1 MRLRTSIAM
10 LTGSAV
16 TLLITQPWHNTSTHT
31 VETFVETQVEQVMTI
46 IDLER
51 LRDVPAK
58 ADIDEQLNYECTVA
72 LQRLTDE
79 PWMGIIL
86 YLERHWNGDACAA
99 YEHQVLHGWY

>member
-1 MRLRTSIAM
+1 MNIRTTAALLAGCA
-10 LTGSAV
+10 LTLAV
-16 TLLITQPWHNTSTHT
+16 VQPWNDDSNHT
-31 VETFVETQVEQVMTI
+31 VETFVRTEIEEVATTL
-46 IDLER
+46 DLDR
-51 LRDVPAK
+51 YRDVPAK

-86 YLERHWNGDACAA
+86 YLERHWNGDACQA